1 MKPKLETLI
10 YDVDGT
16 LANTENQG
24 HLIAFNRDFKETD
37 GLTGN
42 DEFPFV
48 RSCCPLQE
56 GKRRMECYLDEYLP
70 SFEHQGDFQVFIA
83 HMRKS
88 KSRHYTDLPAEGAV
102 PLRSVIKRLISDARK
117 QGLHLDPTK
126 TLHQQAVSKIR
137 STILQ

>member
-16 LANTENQG
+16 LADTENQG
-24 HLIAFNRDFKETD
+24 HRIAFNRDFRET

-42 DEFPFV
+42 EKFLFI

-56 GKRRMECYLDEYLP
+56 GKRRMECYLDAYLP
-70 SFEHQGDFQVFIA
+70 SFEHQDNLQVFIA
-83 HMRKS
+83 DMRKS
-88 KSRHYTDLPAEGAV
+88 KSRHYTDLPAEVAV
-102 PLRSVIKRLISDARK
+102 QLRSGIKRLISEARK
-117 QGLHLDPTK
+117 QGLRLDPTQ

-137 STILQ
+137 